1 VRIRAIAA
9 VPLLLAAGACAG
21 PAPGPAPAGG
31 EGTMA
36 ESGWRV
42 VVLGVAQDG
51 GMPHLGCEKGPCA
64 AVRRGERRA
73 EKVVCLGITDGKRGW
88 LLDATP
94 DLPAQVHALG
104 VRAPEG
110 VFLTHAHVGH
120 YTGLLFLGKEV
131 LGAKGIPVYATERMR
146 AFVSGNEP
154 WRRLVQEGRI
164 TLCDNASVDLGGVR
178 VTAIP
183 VPHRDELSDTVA
195 YRVEGPRRK
204 ILFLPDI
211 DAWEKWDRDVRAEV
225 ESVDLAFL
233 DATFFSAAELPHRVQ
248 GEVPHPPVAKSM
260 ERLEGLG
267 DRVRWIHLNHTNPLL
282 EDPAPSE
289 ARGFRVAREG
299 ESFDL

>member
-1 VRIRAIAA
+1 MD
-9 VPLLLAAGACAG
+9 G
-21 PAPGPAPAGG
+21 
-31 EGTMA
+31 
-36 ESGWRV
+36 SGWRL
-42 VVLGVAQDG
+42 VVLGIAQDG
-51 GMPHLGCEKGPCA
+51 GMPHIGCESGPCA

-73 EKVVCLGITDGKRGW
+73 EKVVCLGITDGRRGW

-110 VFLTHAHVGH
+110 IFLTHAHIGH
-120 YTGLLFLGKEV
+120 YTGLMFLGKEA

-146 AFVSGNEP
+146 GFLEGNEP
-154 WRRLVQEGRI
+154 WRRLAQEGRI
-164 TLCDNASVDLGGVR
+164 TLCDNAAVDLGGVR

-195 YRVEGPRRK
+195 YVVEGPRRRV
-204 ILFLPDI
+204 LFLPDI

-225 ESVDLAFL
+225 SGVDLAFL
-233 DATFFSAAELPHRVQ
+233 DATFYSAAELPNRVQ
-248 GEVPHPPVAKSM
+248 GEVPHPPVVRSI
-260 ERLEGLG
+260 ELLEGLG

-289 ARGFRVAREG
+289 SRGFRVAREG
-299 ESFDL
+299 EEFGL